1 MGYIYLNQSQEPAVT
16 SSPQSLRT
24 KKPKMLALPLFG
36 IGLFLILW
44 AVIPI
49 LRFQISD
56 NSFRQILSP
65 LSANYYTQAEQGTEE
80 TTDLTQINNWFT
92 ASPAKANLG
101 VLDSPVGSTYTL
113 TIPKLKINQ
122 AVVTIGGQDLKA
134 SLVHY
139 GQTALPG
146 QLGSPVIFGHSVL
159 PQFFNPKN
167 YMTIFSTLYKLK
179 EGDEILID
187 YDNIKYK
194 YQVEDIYEVSATDLS
209 VLEQRF
215 DSKYLTLVTC
225 HPPGTYLRRLVI
237 KSRLIDY

>member
-1 MGYIYLNQSQEPAVT
+1 MGYIYINQSTKQPV
-16 SSPQSLRT
+16 SLHRPKP
-24 KKPKMLALPLFG
+24 KKPKILALPLFG
-36 IGLFLILW
+36 LGLFLILW
-44 AVIPI
+44 AILPI
-49 LRFQISD
+49 LRFQLLD
-56 NSFRQILSP
+56 DSFRQVLSP
-65 LSANYYTQAEQGTEE
+65 LSANYYTQAQQNPEE
-80 TTDLTQINNWFT
+80 STDLTQINNWFT
-92 ASPAKANLG
+92 SSPAKANLG
-101 VLDSPVGSTYTL
+101 VLDTPVGSTYTL
-113 TIPKLKINQ
+113 SIPKLKIDG

-187 YDNIKYK
+187 YDNVKYR
-194 YQVEDIYEVSATDLS
+194 YQIEDIYEVSATDLS

>member
-1 MGYIYLNQSQEPAVT
+1 MGYIYINETIPKPTVNSVKLK
-16 SSPQSLRT
+16 T
-24 KKPKMLALPLFG
+24 KKPKVLALPLFG
-36 IGLFLILW
+36 LGLFLILW
-44 AVIPI
+44 AVLPI
-49 LRFQISD
+49 LRFQLSGD
-56 NSFRQILSP
+56 SFRQVISP
-65 LSANYYTQAEQGTEE
+65 LSANYYTQAQQNLEE
-80 TTDLTQINNWFT
+80 STDLTQINNWFT
-92 ASPAKANLG
+92 ASPANANLG
-101 VLDSPVGSTYTL
+101 VLDIPIGSTYTL
-113 TIPKLKINQ
+113 SIPKLKISD
-122 AVVTIGGQDLKA
+122 AVVTIGGQDLKS

-179 EGDEILID
+179 EGDEILIN
-187 YDNIKYK
+187 YDNVKYK

-237 KSRLIDY
+237 KSRLVDY